1 MTRAVLD
8 TNIVI
13 SSVFWEGKP
22 YEVVDRLR
30 NKFQFPEDNIQQLV
44 DILLTYSHL
53 VETTSKFDVVRDKK
67 DNKILECAFDGKAD
81 YIVTGDQDLLEM
93 KEQTKLEGFF

>member
-8 TNIVI
+8 TNIII

-22 YEVVDRLR
+22 YEVVRNGILGKYQIIISPEILEEVVDRLR
-30 NKFQFPEDNIQQLV
+30 NKFKFPEDDIQQLV

-53 VETTSKFDVVRDKK
+53 VETTSKFDVVKDKK
-67 DNKILECAFDGKAD
+67 ITRFSNA
-81 YIVTGDQDLLEM
+81 LLM
-93 KEQTKLEGFF
+93 AKPTT